1 MASKAAKTGA
11 SGTPVPSAA
20 VPDQSFS
27 AAPQPDP
34 LLLQFL
40 AYLQFERAYSAQT
53 LSTYQ
58 QQLQAVWFS
67 LHDPDWLKLTDLQ
80 LQQHILSCRQSLKP
94 KSLALRLAALRS
106 FYRYLHQQNLRADNP
121 TMYLKVPKTSKPL
134 PKNLDVDEMARLL
147 DIDEPDDDLA
157 VRDAAILELFYS
169 SGLRLDELVSA
180 NLADIHWS
188 EQQIRVRGK
197 GNKTRILPIGSL
209 AQKALQRWLQR
220 RPAFL
225 GDEQDALFLSK
236 QKRRISARH
245 VRQRVD
251 LWARRQGLSQHVHPH
266 MLRHSFAS
274 HLLESSGD
282 LRAVQ
287 ELLGHANLSTTQ
299 VYTHLDFQHLAK
311 VYDAAHPRAKK
322 KLPDAN

>member
-1 MASKAAKTGA
+1 MASKAVKRSDPA
-11 SGTPVPSAA
+11 AA
-20 VPDQSFS
+20 V
-27 AAPQPDP
+27 DP
-34 LLLQFL
+34 LLQQFL
-40 AYLQFERAYSAQT
+40 HYLQYERAYSKQT

-58 QQLQAVWFS
+58 QQLQAVWLS
-67 LHDPDWLKLTDLQ
+67 IPAADWLQLSERQ
-80 LQQHILSCRQSLKP
+80 LQQHILSCRDSLKP

-106 FYRYLHQQNLRADNP
+106 FYRYLQQQGLRIDQPAQ
-121 TMYLKVPKTSKPL
+121 YLKVPKVAKPL
-134 PKNLDVDEMARLL
+134 PKNLDVDAMQRLL

-180 NLADIHWS
+180 NLADIIWS

-197 GNKTRILPIGSL
+197 GNKTRLLPLGSL
-209 AQKALQRWLQR
+209 AEKALKLWLQR
-220 RPAFL
+220 RPAFV
-225 GDEQDALFLSK
+225 GTEPDALFLSR

-299 VYTHLDFQHLAK
+299 VYTHLDFQHLSK

-322 KLPDAN
+322 KGLPGA

>member
-1 MASKAAKTGA
+1 MATIPAEPLTGA
-11 SGTPVPSAA
+11 ATSAETDA
-20 VPDQSFS
+20 
-27 AAPQPDP
+27 
-34 LLLQFL
+34 LLSQFL
-40 AYLQFERAYSAQT
+40 RYLQFERAYSRQT

-58 QQLQAVWFS
+58 QQLAAVRAS
-67 LHDPDWLKLTDLQ
+67 TADGNWLTLTERQ

-106 FYRYLHQQNLRADNP
+106 FYRYLLQNGLRADNP
-121 TMYLKVPKTSKPL
+121 ALYLKVPKSSKLL
-134 PKNLDVDEMARLL
+134 PKNLDVDEMSRLL
-147 DIDEPDDDLA
+147 SIDEPEDDLA
-157 VRDAAILELFYS
+157 VRDAAMLELFYS

-180 NLADIHWS
+180 NLADIHWG
-188 EQQIRVRGK
+188 ERQIRVQGK
-197 GNKTRILPIGSL
+197 GNKTRILPIGSVAL
-209 AQKALQRWLQR
+209 KALQHWLQR
-220 RPAFL
+220 RPAFV
-225 GDEQDALFLSK
+225 GDDPEALFLSK

-251 LWARRQGLSQHVHPH
+251 LWARRQGLAKHVHPH

-287 ELLGHANLSTTQ
+287 ELLGHANLATTQ
-299 VYTHLDFQHLAK
+299 VYTHLDFQHLSK

-322 KLPDAN
+322 YK

>member
-1 MASKAAKTGA
+1 MATTA
-11 SGTPVPSAA
+11 AA
-20 VPDQSFS
+20 VAPSPTD
-27 AAPQPDP
+27 AAAPDP

-40 AYLQFERAYSAQT
+40 TYLQYERGYSRQT
-53 LSTYQ
+53 LTTYQ
-58 QQLQAVWFS
+58 QQLQAIWLSVADADWRS
-67 LHDPDWLKLTDLQ
+67 LTERQ
-80 LQQHILSCRQSLKP
+80 FQQHILQCRAQLKP

-106 FYRYLHQQNLRADNP
+106 FYRYLQQQGVRSDNP
-121 TMYLKVPKTSKPL
+121 TLYLKVPKTSKPL
-134 PKNLDVDEMARLL
+134 PKNLDVDEMQRLL
-147 DIDEPDDDLA
+147 DIDEADDDLA

-180 NLADIHWS
+180 NLADINWS
-188 EQQIRVRGK
+188 EQQIRVQGK
-197 GNKTRILPIGSL
+197 GNKTRILPIGSM
-209 AQKALQRWLQR
+209 AQQALKNWLQR
-220 RPAFL
+220 RPAFI
-225 GDEQDALFLSK
+225 GDEPEALFLSK

-322 KLPDAN
+322 TPR

>member
-1 MASKAAKTGA
+1 MASKASNTRPSQPLTSAE
-11 SGTPVPSAA
+11 PQQSAA
-20 VPDQSFS
+20 AFT
-27 AAPQPDP
+27 PDP
-34 LLLQFL
+34 LLLTFL
-40 AYLQFERAYSAQT
+40 AYLQFERAYSVQT
-53 LSTYQ
+53 LTTYQ
-58 QQLQAVWFS
+58 QQLQAVWLS
-67 LHDPDWLKLTDLQ
+67 QSNPDWLQLTERQ

-106 FYRYLHQQNLRADNP
+106 FYRYLQQQGHRADNP
-121 TMYLKVPKTSKPL
+121 TLYLKVPKTAKPL

-180 NLADIHWS
+180 NLTDISWS

-197 GNKTRILPIGSL
+197 GNKIRVLPIGSL

-220 RPAFL
+220 RPAFI
-225 GDEQDALFLSK
+225 GDDVDALFLSK

-245 VRQRVD
+245 VRQRVE

-322 KLPDAN
+322 TPR

>member
-1 MASKAAKTGA
+1 MASKAASVRQSEPLNGA
-11 SGTPVPSAA
+11 EPEQQAA
-20 VPDQSFS
+20 
-27 AAPQPDP
+27 ALAPDP
-34 LLLQFL
+34 LLLKFL
-40 AYLQFERAYSAQT
+40 AYLQFERAYSTQT
-53 LSTYQ
+53 LTTYQ
-58 QQLQAVWFS
+58 QQLQAVWLS
-67 LHDPDWLKLTDLQ
+67 QTNPDWLQLTERQ

-106 FYRYLHQQNLRADNP
+106 FYRYLQQQGDRTDNP
-121 TMYLKVPKTSKPL
+121 TLYLKVPKIAKPL

-180 NLADIHWS
+180 NLADINWS
-188 EQQIRVRGK
+188 EPQIRVRGK
-197 GNKTRILPIGSL
+197 GNKIRVLPIGSL

-220 RPAFL
+220 RPAFI
-225 GDEQDALFLSK
+225 GDDVDALFLSK
-236 QKRRISARH
+236 HKRRISARH
-245 VRQRVD
+245 VRQRVE

-299 VYTHLDFQHLAK
+299 LYTHLDFQHLAK

-322 KLPDAN
+322 SPR